1 MKNWEALKALM
12 EGKCVRQSRW
22 ENRDFYWEPGSE
34 LSMTEFSNLAL
45 FKDGWEIYD
54 PSHDYAWACAELV
67 AGRRVKRKVWNPDQA
82 LMRDPS
88 SPGNPVVWA
97 NTGSRWAV
105 NANQI
110 LATDYVSAEEAPNG
124 KV

>member
-1 MKNWEALKALM
+1 MKNWEALRALT
-12 EGKCVRQSRW
+12 EGKAIRQVAWLNKDHHWRSGR
-22 ENRDFYWEPGSE
+22 G
-34 LSMTEFSNLAL
+34 LSGAEFSDLAL
-45 FKDGWEIYD
+45 FTDGWEIYD

-67 AGRRVKRKVWNPDQA
+67 AGRRVKRKVWNADQILA
-82 LMRDPS
+82 RDPS

-97 NTGSRWAV
+97 NTGSLWAV

-110 LATDYVSAEEAPNG
+110 LATDYVSAEVRNG